1 MSDLARYLPLKLSDP
16 MLHRETIGD
25 HVVVIHA
32 DPHKDKLR
40 IEVII
45 DDQSQV
51 WEKIDREDLDDNPA
65 LSKLINAGF
74 YQVWEHFLQSKTDS
88 PASIL
93 AHVTK
98 VISYDHQFSADI
110 YFGDN
115 VYRLDKDGFISSK
128 SFVIWYL
135 GTFHRIPLIK
145 EEEWKEFV
153 AEILAMAEVA
163 FYDPLGVDMMGMLLD
178 MMRQSEIHSD
188 FCDRVAG
195 MYSPGGAKSWFVYI
209 KENNFSLY
217 VPSGVVQ
224 SIRHRAD
231 MKTKAFK
238 NYWAPFLI
246 DNRYVHALGTAGA
259 YDKRP
264 SSKFWVLSVEKIAEV
279 DASIA
284 EILTNTID
292 CQKECALEVTQ

>member
-1 MSDLARYLPLKLSDP
+1 
-16 MLHRETIGD
+16 MLHREIVDG

-32 DPHKDKLR
+32 EPRKDKLR
-40 IEVII
+40 IEVVI
-45 DDQSQV
+45 DDDSAV
-51 WEKIDREDLDDNPA
+51 WEKIDRDQLDDNPA
-65 LSKLINAGF
+65 KTALVNKGF
-74 YQVWEHFLQSKTDS
+74 FTVWERFLQSKSDS

-93 AHVTK
+93 AHVSK
-98 VISYDHQFSADI
+98 VILYDHQFSADI
-110 YFGDN
+110 YFDDN

-153 AEILAMAEVA
+153 AEILAMAEVS

-188 FCDRVAG
+188 FCDRTAEI
-195 MYSPGGAKSWFVYI
+195 YSPGGARAWFVYI
-209 KENNFSLY
+209 KENDFALY

-231 MKTKAFK
+231 MKSKAFK
-238 NYWAPFLI
+238 NYWVPFLM
-246 DNRYVHALGTAGA
+246 DNRYVHALGTAGV
-259 YDKRP
+259 YEKRP

-284 EILTNTID
+284 ELLANTID
-292 CQKECALEVTQ
+292 CQKECAIEVKQ